1 MADLVGTRLGQYQI
15 LERISRGGS
24 STVYKAYHAKLN
36 RLVAVKVL
44 SPHFIDEEGFLE
56 RFQREAQAV
65 ARLDHPNILP
75 VYDYEQTSE
84 VVYIVMRYINTG
96 TLRDMM
102 TGPLDVRDTMEIITQ
117 VGLALGYAH
126 KQGVIHRDVK
136 PGNILIGEGR
146 WALLTDFGLA
156 KIKGGGYKVT
166 QTGVGVGTPDYMSPE
181 QAQGLPV
188 DGRTDLYSLG
198 ATMYEMLTGRTPF
211 DGDGGMAI
219 LIKHITEPV
228 KPPREINHKIP
239 SAVQEVIMK
248 ALSKDPN
255 QRFQTAESMVAA
267 FARAVG
273 PIGGRAANVAV
284 TISQAEARAQTE
296 AANKLAVAATPKT
309 SRPVLDRLLS
319 AGRDYFSKVG
329 GTIKSR
335 WRPIGISFSAVVLI
349 ALVLASL
356 QRNVA
361 NSQTLTPTAL
371 QPNVTVA
378 GGVMPNNVVDTVD
391 STYVV
396 TSNGASLAG
405 MATVPSG
412 SFTMGS

>member
-1 MADLVGTRLGQYQI
+1 
-15 LERISRGGS
+15 
-24 STVYKAYHAKLN
+24 
-36 RLVAVKVL
+36 
-44 SPHFIDEEGFLE
+44 
-56 RFQREAQAV
+56 
-65 ARLDHPNILP
+65 
-75 VYDYEQTSE
+75 
-84 VVYIVMRYINTG
+84 
-96 TLRDMM
+96 
-102 TGPLDVRDTMEIITQ
+102 
-117 VGLALGYAH
+117 
-126 KQGVIHRDVK
+126 HRDVK

-156 KIKGGGYKVT
+156 KIKGGGFKVT

-198 ATMYEMLTGRTPF
+198 ATMYEMLTGQTPF

-228 KPPREINHKIP
+228 KPPREINPKIP

-248 ALSKDPN
+248 SLSKDPN

-296 AANKLAVAATPKT
+296 AANKLSVAAAPKT
-309 SRPVLDRLLS
+309 SRLVLDRLLS
-319 AGRDYFSKVG
+319 AGRAIFSKVG

-361 NSQTLTPTAL
+361 DSQTLTPTAH

-378 GGVMPNNVVDTVD
+378 GGVMPNNVVDAVD

-412 SFTMGS
+412 SFTMGAIGSDAQPDETPAHKVTLAGYYIDLREVTNAQFTRFITATNYKTDGERSNDTVTWRTFNTPDRQQFPVV